1 MTSWTLNSCF
11 IDNCVLEAGRRD
23 DSSVFILYR
32 PGGGG
37 GGAESRDV
45 ILHVHATIAF
55 SRLRCCGKELHLDAR
70 TRLIA
75 SLLAVGQR
83 FGVLVDKKKEPGD
96 PGSFFR
102 FYVGNVYSC
111 CELVIAQS
119 AST

>member
-1 MTSWTLNSCF
+1 MTAPFSF
-11 IDNCVLEAGRRD
+11 YIG
-23 DSSVFILYR
+23 
-32 PGGGG
+32 PGAG

-96 PGSFFR
+96 PGSFFC